1 MSGALSALDA
11 RKFDGAVEKYTAALE
26 RYKNGGLSIRAPMH
40 ARLLTALA
48 RALFRAGRIV
58 DCLRRAEEC
67 LYYREDEEEA
77 VKWKCKALMKL
88 EREEE
93 ALDVLSP
100 LMSSWGAALPA
111 LREAYDKAEFE
122 VRRKKRVDYY
132 EVFGLGQM
140 ASEMEIKKQYKV
152 RALEVHP
159 DKQHGK
165 SLEEKKR
172 AEETF
177 KMLGEGLE
185 VLCDQRKRELY
196 DKGFD
201 LRGIRERMEAE
212 ERGARWHEQNRGR
225 GPGHHH

>member
-1 MSGALSALDA
+1 MSQ
-11 RKFDGAVEKYTAALE
+11 
-26 RYKNGGLSIRAPMH
+26 
-40 ARLLTALA
+40 
-48 RALFRAGRIV
+48 
-58 DCLRRAEEC
+58 
-67 LYYREDEEEA
+67 
-77 VKWKCKALMKL
+77 
-88 EREEE
+88 

-132 EVFGLGQM
+132 EIFELGQM

-165 SLEEKKR
+165 SPEEKKV
-172 AEETF
+172 AEATF
-177 KMLGEGLE
+177 KDLGEGFE

-196 DKGFD
+196 DKGYD
-201 LRGIRERMEAE
+201 LAGIRERLEAE

-225 GPGHHH
+225 GRGHGH